1 MTHNPVDPP
10 RKPLTRNIEEGREPL
25 AIAEYEKRGG
35 YHAVR
40 TALKQLAP
48 LEVINKVKEANL
60 RGRGGAGFPT
70 GVKWGLVPANKPGQ
84 HGANGPNSMTHKYFV
99 ANGDEMEPGTFK
111 DRLLLEGDPHSFIEG
126 MILGG
131 YAIQADIGYIFL
143 RAEYFLAA
151 ERLRKAIA
159 EAYARGLL
167 GQNILG
173 TGYNYELYLHTSAG
187 RYICGEE
194 TALISSLEG
203 RRAIPRAKPPFPAI
217 SGLFGKPTVVNNI
230 ETICNVPHIV
240 EHGAAWFKSLS
251 KSKDGGTKLY
261 GASGRVKTP
270 GTWELPMGTTAR
282 ELVEVHGGGMRE
294 GYKLR
299 GWLPGGASTDFL
311 TADHLDLPMDFDSI
325 AKAGSRMGTGQMII
339 LDDKTSVIGIVRNL
353 EHFFAQ
359 ESCGFCTPCRDGLPW
374 IEKLLIAL
382 EEGRGK
388 PGDLELL
395 ARHCRLLGPGRT
407 FCAHAPGAV
416 EPLQSALKYFRADF
430 EAAIARGAAALT
442 PALTPAPSPASG
454 RGEAL
459 VGATE

>member
-10 RKPLTRNIEEGREPL
+10 TRPLTRNIEAGREPL
-25 AIAEYEKRGG
+25 TITEYEKRGG
-35 YHAVR
+35 YHAAR
-40 TALKQLAP
+40 KALKQMAP
-48 LEVINKVKEANL
+48 LEVVNAVKEANL

-70 GVKWGLVPANKPGQ
+70 GVKWSLVPADKPG
-84 HGANGPNSMTHKYFV
+84 HNGVTHKYFV

-126 MILGG
+126 MLVGG
-131 YAIQADIGYIFL
+131 YAIQADIGYVFL
-143 RAEYFLAA
+143 RAEYHLAA
-151 ERLRKAIA
+151 ERLRRALA
-159 EAYARGLL
+159 EAYEHGYL
-167 GQNILG
+167 GKNILG
-173 TGYNYELYLHTSAG
+173 TGYNYDIHLHTSAG

-203 RRAIPRAKPPFPAI
+203 RRAVPRAKPPFPAI

-282 ELVEVHGGGMRE
+282 ELLEVHAGGMRE
-294 GYKLR
+294 GYRIR

-311 TADHLDLPMDFDSI
+311 LPEHLDLPMDFDAI
-325 AKAGSRMGTGQMII
+325 GTAGSRMGTGQMIV
-339 LDDKTSVIGIVRNL
+339 LDDKTSVVGIVRNL

-359 ESCGFCTPCRDGLPW
+359 ESCGWCTPCRDGLPW
-374 IEKLLIAL
+374 AEKLLIAI

-395 ARHCRLLGPGRT
+395 ARQCRLLGPGRT

-416 EPLQSALKYFRADF
+416 EPLQSALKHFRADF
-430 EAAIARGAAALT
+430 EAAIARGQTNPKAA
-442 PALTPAPSPASG
+442 
-454 RGEAL
+454 
-459 VGATE
+459 

>member
-1 MTHNPVDPP
+1 MTHNPAAPP
-10 RKPLTRNIEEGREPL
+10 TRPLTRNIEAGRPPL
-25 AIAEYEKRGG
+25 DITEFEKRGG
-35 YHAVR
+35 YHAMR
-40 TALKQLAP
+40 KALKQFAP
-48 LEVINKVKEANL
+48 LEVTNLVKEAHL

-70 GVKWGLVPANKPGQ
+70 GVKWGLVPQGTPAEAGV
-84 HGANGPNSMTHKYFV
+84 THKYFV

-111 DRLLLEGDPHSFIEG
+111 DRLLIEGDPHAFVEG

-131 YAIQADIGYIFL
+131 YAIQADIGYVFL

-151 ERLRKAIA
+151 ERLQKAIG
-159 EAYARGLL
+159 EAYAKGYL
-167 GQNILG
+167 GKNILG
-173 TGYNYELYLHTSAG
+173 TGFDYDLYIHTSAG

-240 EHGAAWFKSLS
+240 EHGAQWFRSLS
-251 KSKDGGTKLY
+251 KGKDGGTKLY
-261 GASGRVKTP
+261 GASGKLNKP

-282 ELVEVHGGGMRE
+282 ELVEVHGGGMR
-294 GYKLR
+294 GGLKLR

-325 AKAGSRMGTGQMII
+325 AKAGSRLGTGQMIV
-339 LDDKTSVIGIVRNL
+339 LDDQTSVIGMVRNL

-374 IEKLLIAL
+374 IEKLLLAL
-382 EEGRGK
+382 EQGRGK
-388 PGDLELL
+388 PGDLEIL

-430 EAAIARGAAALT
+430 EAAIAAGVAAKAA
-442 PALTPAPSPASG
+442 PAGTTIAAKAAPTRA
-454 RGEAL
+454 A
-459 VGATE
+459 

>member
-1 MTHNPVDPP
+1 MTTHNPAAPP
-10 RKPLTRNIEEGREPL
+10 TKPLTRNIEEGREPFD
-25 AIAEYEKRGG
+25 ITEFEKRGG
-35 YHAVR
+35 YHAAR
-40 TALKQLAP
+40 KALKQMAP
-48 LEVINKVKEANL
+48 LEVTNTIKEANL

-70 GVKWGLVPANKPGQ
+70 GVKWGLVPPGKA
-84 HGANGPNSMTHKYFV
+84 GENGIAHKYFV

-126 MILGG
+126 MLLGG
-131 YAIQADIGYIFL
+131 YAIQADIGYVFL
-143 RAEYFLAA
+143 RSEYFLAA
-151 ERLRKAIA
+151 ERLQKAIKQ
-159 EAYARGLL
+159 AYEKGYL

-173 TGYNYELYLHTSAG
+173 TGYNYDLYLHTSAG

-230 ETICNVPHIV
+230 ETICNVPHII
-240 EHGAAWFKSLS
+240 EHGAEWFRSIS

-261 GASGRVKTP
+261 GASGRLNKP

-282 ELVEVHGGGMRE
+282 ELVEVHGGGMRD

-325 AKAGSRMGTGQMII
+325 AKAGSRMGTGQMIV
-339 LDDKTSVIGIVRNL
+339 LDDRISVISTVRNL

-430 EAAIARGAAALT
+430 EAAIARGAG
-442 PALTPAPSPASG
+442 APS
-454 RGEAL
+454 
-459 VGATE
+459 GATSQAKVA